1 MLGPV
6 VAGFFVIGTPGVV
19 STLKPINLRCES
31 RVNPLGV
38 DVPQPRL
45 SWILDSKPGAKEF
58 RQSAYRVL
66 VATSLSELQRQS
78 GSLWDSGKVSGA
90 AQNNIAY
97 RGKPLRA
104 GQQCF
109 WKVQVWSSTDSGS
122 WSTPA
127 SWEMGPME
135 PSDWQGKW
143 ISDGKIAPTKEAD
156 LYNDNPAP
164 LLRKEFGVRGQ
175 ISRARLTISGL
186 GYYEASLNGEKIGD
200 HVLDPGWTRVE
211 DRVLYSVFDVTKQLS
226 KGRNCLGVMLGDGW
240 YNPLS
245 LRLFG
250 RFNLREQLTIGRPQ
264 VIAQLRIDYKDGSHE
279 IVATDES
286 WRAGEGPL
294 LRNNVYLGE
303 VYDARRE
310 QSGWNKAGFDD
321 ANWRSASPAT
331 GQLGRLVSQSQP
343 PIRVTSTWN
352 AVKVTNPKPGIYVYD
367 MGVNFAG
374 WVQLKTQL
382 EAGTKVNLRYGELL
396 YKDGMLNPMT
406 SVAGQIKYKR
416 KETGESVGGPGAPEI
431 AWQADTFIAK
441 GGKETYTPKFT
452 YHGFRYVEITG
463 LPSALPLSS
472 VTAMRLNSDVESV
485 GEFECSNPMLN
496 EVQTICRRTFLSN
509 IFSVQSDCPHREKLG
524 YGGDIVA
531 TSEAYM
537 ANFDMSGF
545 YAKAVRDWS
554 DSALSDGMFTD
565 TAPSMGI
572 HYCGLVW
579 AMAPVLLADQLH
591 QYYGDREIGEQ
602 EYAAAKRWMDLVEA
616 KYPSGIV
623 TDGLSDH
630 EGLTETPSAPLV
642 TPHYFQTA
650 NLMAKTALRIGKPAD
665 TVHFNAL
672 AKTIQ
677 RAYLAQF
684 FDPLTGKVGPGTQT
698 SQSIGLY
705 TGIIPESGRE
715 KTLAYLVSEIHQA
728 KDHLTTG
735 ILGTKYMFQVLSE
748 AGKTELAYK
757 IATQPDFPG
766 WGWMLKN
773 GATTLWEHWEFSDNT
788 FSHNHPMFGSVS
800 QWMMQELGGIQP
812 APDAVGFDKIVI
824 RPQVPNGLDWVKSS
838 YRSVR
843 GKIVSNWRRVGGAI
857 RFEIVI
863 PGNCAARL
871 LLPSSGRD
879 LVRVIGE
886 RPYPKAKPLPD
897 GSAEFALG
905 SGRYEFELK

>member
-1 MLGPV
+1 MGMTV
-6 VAGFFVIGTPGVV
+6 GTVP
-19 STLKPINLRCES
+19 TIEPDELRCEG
-31 RVNPLGV
+31 RVNPLGI
-38 DVPQPRL
+38 DSSAPRL
-45 SWILDSKPGAKEF
+45 SWVLRSNPGVRNAK
-58 RQSAYRVL
+58 QVAYQIL
-66 VATSLSELQRQS
+66 VASSANLLQRGQ
-78 GSLWDSGKVSGA
+78 GDLWDSRRTESSQ
-90 AQNNIAY
+90 QNNVSY
-97 RGKPLRA
+97 QGKTLRT

-109 WKVQVWSSTDSGS
+109 WRVRVWGS
-122 WSTPA
+122 DGAVAWSRP
-127 SWEMGPME
+127 SKWEMGMMSPQ
-135 PSDWQGKW
+135 DWQAKW
-143 ISDGKIAPTKEAD
+143 ISDGKRAPTTEAD
-156 LYNDNPAP
+156 FYADSPAP
-164 LLRKEFGVRGQ
+164 LLRKEFGLSKEVA
-175 ISRARLTISGL
+175 RARLVISGL
-186 GYYEASLNGEKIGD
+186 GYYEASLNGERVGD
-200 HVLDPGWTRVE
+200 QVLDPGWTRVE
-211 DRVLYSVFDVTKQLS
+211 DRVLYSVFDVTKQLA

-240 YNPLS
+240 YNPLP

-250 RFNLREQLTIGRPQ
+250 RFNLRESLTIGRPRM
-264 VIAQLRIDYKDGSHE
+264 IAQLNVDFKDGSRQ
-279 IVATDES
+279 VVSTDES
-286 WRAGEGPL
+286 WRVGEGPI

-310 QSGWNKAGFDD
+310 QLGWNKVGFDD
-321 ANWRSASPAT
+321 ALWRSASPAA
-331 GQLGRLVSQSQP
+331 GPIGRLVSQSQP

-352 AVKVTNPKPGIYVYD
+352 AVKVSTPKPGVYVYD

-374 WVQLKTQL
+374 WVRLKTEL
-382 EAGTKVNLRYGELL
+382 EAGTRVTLRYGELL

-416 KETGESVGGPGAPEI
+416 KETGESVGGPGAPEV
-431 AWQADTFIAK
+431 AWQADTFIAR

-463 LPSALPLSS
+463 LPSALPLSA

-591 QYYGDREIGEQ
+591 QYYGDRKIGEQ
-602 EYAAAKRWMDLVEA
+602 EYAAAKRWMDQVEA

-650 NLMAKTALRIGKPAD
+650 ILMAKTAVRIGKPAD
-665 TVHFNAL
+665 SVHFSAL
-672 AKTIQ
+672 AKSIQ

-705 TGIIPESGRE
+705 TGIIPESNRE
-715 KTLAYLVSEIHQA
+715 KTLTYLLNEIHKS

-735 ILGTKYMFQVLSE
+735 ILGTKYMFQVLSD
-748 AGKTELAYK
+748 AGHTELAYK

-766 WGWMLKN
+766 WGWMIKN

-800 QWMMQELGGIQP
+800 QWMMNWLGGIQP
-812 APDAVGFDKIVI
+812 DQSAVGYDRIVI
-824 RPQVPNGLDWVKSS
+824 RPQILEGLDWVKSS
-838 YRSVR
+838 YQSVR
-843 GKIVSNWRRVGGAI
+843 GKIVSNWKREGGAVRYSI
-857 RFEIVI
+857 IIPPNCSAHVSLPTKSKGGIFANGKRLSNGVPNTRGDLTEFEI
-863 PGNCAARL
+863 
-871 LLPSSGRD
+871 
-879 LVRVIGE
+879 
-886 RPYPKAKPLPD
+886 
-897 GSAEFALG
+897 G
-905 SGRYEFELK
+905 SGQYEFEVR